1 MITVKTETACFNSNS
16 DLSGDVIITTEG
28 GTVRVAGSDL
38 LYFVADKVRT
48 EKIDKLERMS
58 EKEILFS

>member
-1 MITVKTETACFNSNS
+1 MITVTTKTACFNSHS
-16 DLSGDVIITTEG
+16 DLSGDVIITTDHGE
-28 GTVRVAGSDL
+28 VRVAGSDL